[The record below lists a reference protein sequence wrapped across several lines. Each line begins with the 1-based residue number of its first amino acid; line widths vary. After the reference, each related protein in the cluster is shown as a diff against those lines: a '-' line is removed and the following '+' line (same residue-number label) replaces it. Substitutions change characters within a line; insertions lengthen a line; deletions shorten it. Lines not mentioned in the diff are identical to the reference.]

1 MPATDI
7 SFFGVA
13 SELGSRLL
21 PARPADS
28 LAPLLLS
35 SSRRKQQPIPARGVH
50 QCRKG
55 VWWRPCS
62 DFQPGRGRRPRASA
76 RDLSP
81 AAFPP
86 P

>member
-28 LAPLLLS
+28 LAPS
-35 SSRRKQQPIPARGVH
+35 CSHPSKRKQQPVPARGTY
-50 QCRKG
+50 QRCRGACK
-55 VWWRPCS
+55 
-62 DFQPGRGRRPRASA
+62 
-76 RDLSP
+76 
-81 AAFPP
+81 AALL
-86 P
+86 